1 MLMSSEDPRIILED
15 VKEKFDTV
23 IEAVNMLGEKLDRH
37 AEENRN
43 GFDEVKKEILGLR
56 RGLNDHR
63 QNTELHSVRR
73 RRKGI

>member
-1 MLMSSEDPRIILED
+1 MSSEDPRIILED

-23 IEAVNMLGEKLDRH
+23 IEAVNMVGEKLDRH

-63 QNTELHSVRR
+63 QNTELHTVRR

>member
-1 MLMSSEDPRIILED
+1 MSSEDPRIILED

>member
-1 MLMSSEDPRIILED
+1 MLMSSEDPRSILED

-63 QNTELHSVRR
+63 QNTELHTVRR

>member
-23 IEAVNMLGEKLDRH
+23 IEAVNMVGEKLDRH

-63 QNTELHSVRR
+63 QNTELHTVRR
-73 RRKGI
+73 RTKGI